1 MKSNS
6 AVFHG
11 GYGKI
16 RGKKADFYRGG
27 VNRKKNG
34 RKTSG
39 NSSETLIKLTAILI
53 GPTVIIYTTSTW
65 GVQKVNIRNVTS
77 GTL

>member
-1 MKSNS
+1 M
-6 AVFHG
+6 G
-11 GYGKI
+11 GMAKLEE
-16 RGKKADFYRGG
+16 KKLISIGG